1 MRAKKNKNVLLIGGR
16 SKAISLATSLLEQGY
31 RVTAI
36 NKDYD
41 DCMRLAD
48 IKGLNVIHGDG
59 TRPYV
64 LDEAGASEC
73 DIAIALTG
81 KDADN
86 LVACQICKKQYGI
99 KKTVSLVIDP
109 KKTEFFSQM
118 GVDRV
123 VCAVAAVTGIIQQQ
137 AFIDEMTNIVPV
149 GQGRVQIIE
158 VQITGES
165 PVEGKKLW
173 EITLPKESIVG
184 CILRGDTTL
193 IPRGDTRILSGDTLV
208 VLAGNGQGMDTV
220 KALTGAS
227 IKSP

>member
-1 MRAKKNKNVLLIGGR
+1 MKARKNKTVLLIGGR
-16 SKAISLATSLLEQGY
+16 SKAASMATSLLEQGY

-36 NKDYD
+36 NASYE
-41 DCMRLAD
+41 DCMTLAD
-48 IKGLNVIHGDG
+48 IKDLTVIHGDG
-59 TRPYV
+59 TKPYI

-81 KDADN
+81 RDADN
-86 LVACQICKKQYGI
+86 LVACQLCKKQYGI
-99 KKTVSLVIDP
+99 PKTVSLVSDP

-123 VCAVAAVTGIIQQQ
+123 VCAVSAVTGIIQQQ
-137 AFIDEMTNIVPV
+137 AFIDEMTNMVPV
-149 GQGRVQIIE
+149 GKGRVQIIE

-184 CILRGDTTL
+184 CVLRGDETL
-193 IPRGDTRILSGDTLV
+193 IPRGDTRIHGGDTLV
-208 VLAGNGQGMDTV
+208 VLTGNGQAIDTIR
-220 KALTGAS
+220 ALTGGD
-227 IKSP
+227 

>member
-1 MRAKKNKNVLLIGGR
+1 MKARKNKTVLLIGGR
-16 SKAISLATSLLEQGY
+16 SKAASMATSLLEQGY

-36 NKDYD
+36 NASYE
-41 DCMRLAD
+41 DCMTLAD
-48 IKGLNVIHGDG
+48 IKDLTVIHGDG
-59 TRPYV
+59 TKPYI

-81 KDADN
+81 RDADN
-86 LVACQICKKQYGI
+86 LVACQLCKKQYGI
-99 KKTVSLVIDP
+99 PKTVSLVSDP

-123 VCAVAAVTGIIQQQ
+123 VCAVSAVTGIIQQQ
-137 AFIDEMTNIVPV
+137 AFIDEMTNMVPV
-149 GQGRVQIIE
+149 GKGRVQIIE

-184 CILRGDTTL
+184 CVLRGDETL
-193 IPRGDTRILSGDTLV
+193 IPRGDTRIHGGDTLV
-208 VLAGNGQGMDTV
+208 VLTGNGQAIDTIR
-220 KALTGAS
+220 ALTGGE
-227 IKSP
+227 